1 MKNRKRMISILAG
14 IMAAVMVLTLVFS
27 LIPMKASASST
38 DIRNQINQ
46 LKKEKEEIGKKIEEV
61 KGQYQQNEDEIA
73 DIIAKKNV
81 IDQEIQLLNTQVMN
95 INEQIVSFNALI
107 ADKQDELDNAETRYL
122 QMNQENKV
130 RIRAMEEE
138 GEISYWEV
146 LFKANSFSDLLDRLN
161 MVEEIADSDARRLK
175 EMGEAA
181 AAVEQA
187 QTELEGEKADLE
199 ETKREL
205 NETQAQMDS
214 KRAEADALLQ
224 ELLVRAD
231 DLTALEEEF
240 EKQDAEFVKQ
250 ISAMEVA
257 YTAAKQAEWAAYVAA
272 QKAAQ
277 EAQGGQS
284 TTSGGS
290 TGGKVMGDNGW
301 MWPTSTHAISSP
313 YGNREAP
320 NSMASTN
327 HQGIDIDGKTGD
339 AVWAARPGIVTTGY
353 SQAAGNY
360 IKIDH
365 QDGFSSIYMHLD
377 SISVTSGTI
386 VGAGDNIGAMGASG
400 NATGDHLH
408 FGISYQG
415 VPVNP
420 SAYVS

>member
-27 LIPMKASASST
+27 LIPVKARAATSSQ
-38 DIRNQINQ
+38 IRSQINY
-46 LKKEKEEIGKKIEEV
+46 LKQEKEAIGRKIEEV
-61 KGQYQQNEDEIA
+61 QGQYQENENEIA
-73 DIIAKKNV
+73 DIIGKKNV

-95 INEQIVSFNALI
+95 INQQITSFNALI
-107 ADKQDELDNAETRYL
+107 ADKQDELDNAEERYQ
-122 QMNQENKV
+122 QMNRENRV
-130 RIRAMEEE
+130 RVRAMEEE
-138 GEISYWEV
+138 GELSYWEV

-161 MVEEIADSDARRLK
+161 MVEEIAAADARHLK

-187 QTELEGEKADLE
+187 QRELEGEKANLE
-199 ETKREL
+199 EVKQEL
-205 NETQAQMDS
+205 KDTQSQMDS
-214 KRAEADALLQ
+214 KRAEADELIQ

-231 DLTALEEEF
+231 DLLALEEEF
-240 EKQDAEFVKQ
+240 ARQDAEFVKQ

-257 YTAAKQAEWAAYVAA
+257 YTAAKQAEWAAYVAST
-272 QKAAQ
+272 
-277 EAQGGQS
+277 QGSQG
-284 TTSGGS
+284 TEG
-290 TGGKVMGDNGW
+290 GGKVMGDSGW
-301 MWPTSTHAISSP
+301 MWPTSTHAVSSP

-327 HQGIDIDGKTGD
+327 HKGIDIDGRTGD

-353 SQAAGNY
+353 SQTAGNY

-377 SISVTSGTI
+377 SISVPSGTI
-386 VGAGDNIGAMGASG
+386 VGAGDNIGIMGSSG

>member
-1 MKNRKRMISILAG
+1 MKNRKRIISILAG

-27 LIPMKASASST
+27 LIPVTARASSS
-38 DIRNQINQ
+38 DIRQQINA
-46 LKKEKEEIGKKIEEV
+46 LKKEKEKIGEKIEEL
-61 KGQYQQNEDEIA
+61 KAQYEENEDEIGN
-73 DIIAKKNV
+73 IIAKKNV

-95 INEQIVSFNALI
+95 INEQISSFNLLI

-122 QMNQENKV
+122 QMNEENKV
-130 RIRAMEEE
+130 RIRTMEEE
-138 GEISYWEV
+138 GELSYWEV
-146 LFKANSFSDLLDRLN
+146 VFKANSFSDLLDRLN
-161 MVEEIADSDARRLK
+161 MVEEIAAADERHLK
-175 EMGEAA
+175 EMGQAA

-187 QTELEGEKADLE
+187 QEELEGEKADLE
-199 ETKREL
+199 STKEEL
-205 NETQAQMDS
+205 NTTQAEMDD
-214 KRAEADALLQ
+214 KRKEADALLQ
-224 ELLVRAD
+224 ELLTKAD
-231 DLTALEEEF
+231 DLTALQEEF

-257 YTAAKQAEWAAYVAA
+257 YTAAKQAEWQAYLASTA
-272 QKAAQ
+272 G
-277 EAQGGQS
+277 AQGS
-284 TTSGGS
+284 SGS
-290 TGGKVMGDNGW
+290 VQGGKVMGDNGW

-327 HQGIDIDGKTGD
+327 HQGIDIDGRTGD

-353 SQAAGNY
+353 SNAAGNY

-365 QDGFSSIYMHLD
+365 GDGFSSIYMHLD
-377 SISVTSGTI
+377 SISVPSGTI
-386 VGAGDNIGAMGASG
+386 VGAGDNIGVMGASG

-420 SAYVS
+420 NAYVS

>member
-122 QMNQENKV
+122 QMSQENKV

>member
-1 MKNRKRMISILAG
+1 MKNRKRIISILAG

-27 LIPMKASASST
+27 LIPVTAKASSA
-38 DIRNQINQ
+38 DIRNQINA
-46 LKKEKEEIGKKIEEV
+46 LKKEKEEIGKMIEEV
-61 KGQYQQNEDEIA
+61 KAQYQENEDEIA

-95 INEQIVSFNALI
+95 INEQISSFNTLI
-107 ADKQDELDNAETRYL
+107 ADKQDELDNAEAWYL
-122 QMNQENKV
+122 QMNEENRV

-138 GEISYWEV
+138 GELSYWEV

-161 MVEEIADSDARRLK
+161 MVEEIAAADARHLK

-181 AAVEQA
+181 AAVETAQA
-187 QTELEGEKADLE
+187 ELEGEKAELE
-199 ETKREL
+199 TAKQEL

-214 KRAEADALLQ
+214 KREEADYLLQ
-224 ELLVRAD
+224 ELLVKAD

-257 YTAAKQAEWAAYVAA
+257 YSAAKQAEWAAYVAA
-272 QKAAQ
+272 TQA
-277 EAQGGQS
+277 AQGGQS
-284 TTSGGS
+284 VGTSG
-290 TGGKVMGDNGW
+290 GGKVMGENGW
-301 MWPTSTHAISSP
+301 MWPCDTHAISSP

-353 SQAAGNY
+353 SATAGNY

-377 SISVTSGTI
+377 SISVPSGTI
-386 VGAGDNIGAMGASG
+386 VGAGDTIGIMGASG

-420 SAYVS
+420 NQYIS

>member
-1 MKNRKRMISILAG
+1 MKNRKRMTSIFAG
-14 IMAAVMVLTLVFS
+14 IMVLILVFS
-27 LIPMKASASST
+27 LVPVAARASSS
-38 DIRNQINQ
+38 DIRNQINA
-46 LKKEKEEIGKKIEEV
+46 LKKEKKEIGKMIEEV
-61 KGQYQQNEDEIA
+61 KAQYQENEDEIA

-81 IDQEIQLLNTQVMN
+81 IDQEIQLLNTQIMN
-95 INEQIVSFNALI
+95 INEQISSFNTLI

-122 QMNQENKV
+122 QLNEENRI

-138 GEISYWEV
+138 GELSYWEV

-161 MVEEIADSDARRLK
+161 MVEEIAAADARHLK

-181 AAVEQA
+181 EAVEQA
-187 QTELEGEKADLE
+187 QAELEGEKADLE
-199 ETKREL
+199 TAKREL
-205 NETQAQMDS
+205 NETQTEMDG
-214 KRAEADALLQ
+214 KREEADVLLQ
-224 ELLVRAD
+224 ELLTKAD

-240 EKQDAEFVKQ
+240 AKQDAEFVKQ

-257 YTAAKQAEWAAYVAA
+257 YTAAKQAEWEAYVASTGG
-272 QKAAQ
+272 
-277 EAQGGQS
+277 AQGS
-284 TTSGGS
+284 SGGS
-290 TGGKVMGDNGW
+290 VSGGKVMGENGW

-353 SQAAGNY
+353 SKAAGNY

-377 SISVTSGTI
+377 SISVPSGTI
-386 VGAGDNIGAMGASG
+386 VGAGDNIGIMGASG

-420 SAYVS
+420 NAYVS

>member
-1 MKNRKRMISILAG
+1 MKNRKRIISILAG
-14 IMAAVMVLTLVFS
+14 IMAAVMVLTLVLS
-27 LIPMKASASST
+27 LIPVTTRASSS
-38 DIRNQINQ
+38 DIRNQINA
-46 LKKEKEEIGKKIEEV
+46 LKKEKEEIGKRIEEV
-61 KGQYQQNEDEIA
+61 KDQYKENEDEIA

-81 IDQEIQLLNTQVMN
+81 IDQEIQLLNTQLMN
-95 INEQIVSFNALI
+95 INEQISSFNVLI
-107 ADKQDELDNAETRYL
+107 ADKQDELDNAETRYQ
-122 QMNQENKV
+122 QMNEKNKD

-138 GEISYWEV
+138 GQLSYWEV

-161 MVEEIADSDARRLK
+161 MVEEIAAADARHLK

-199 ETKREL
+199 TAKQELNDTQTEMDGKREEAL
-205 NETQAQMDS
+205 N
-214 KRAEADALLQ
+214 LLQ
-224 ELLVRAD
+224 ELLIKAD

-240 EKQDAEFVKQ
+240 EKMDADFVKQ

-257 YTAAKQAEWAAYVAA
+257 YTAAKQAEWAAYAA
-272 QKAAQ
+272 SMEASQA
-277 EAQGGQS
+277 AQGGQS
-284 TTSGGS
+284 SGG
-290 TGGKVMGDNGW
+290 GGRVMGDNGW
-301 MWPTSTHAISSP
+301 MWPCDTHAISSP
-313 YGNREAP
+313 YGNRNAP

-327 HQGIDIDGKTGD
+327 HQGIDIDGRTGD

-353 SQAAGNY
+353 SAAAGNY

-377 SISVTSGTI
+377 SISVPSGTI
-386 VGAGDNIGAMGASG
+386 VGAGDNIGIMGASG

-420 SAYVS
+420 NQYIS

>member
-1 MKNRKRMISILAG
+1 MKNRKRMMSIFVG
-14 IMAAVMVLTLVFS
+14 IMVLTLVFS
-27 LIPMKASASST
+27 LVPVTARASSS
-38 DIRNQINQ
+38 DIRNQINA
-46 LKKEKEEIGKKIEEV
+46 LKKEKEEIGKMIEEV
-61 KGQYQQNEDEIA
+61 KAQYQENEDEIA

-81 IDQEIQLLNTQVMN
+81 IDQEIQLLNTQIMN
-95 INEQIVSFNALI
+95 INEQISSFNTLI

-122 QMNQENKV
+122 QLNEENRV

-138 GEISYWEV
+138 GELSYWEV

-161 MVEEIADSDARRLK
+161 MVEEIAAADSRHLK

-187 QTELEGEKADLE
+187 QAELEEEKADLE
-199 ETKREL
+199 TAKREL
-205 NETQAQMDS
+205 NETQTEMDG
-214 KRAEADALLQ
+214 KREEADVLLQ
-224 ELLVRAD
+224 ELLTKAD

-240 EKQDAEFVKQ
+240 AKQDAEFVKQ

-257 YTAAKQAEWAAYVAA
+257 YTAAKQAEWEAYVASTGGT
-272 QKAAQ
+272 
-277 EAQGGQS
+277 QGS
-284 TTSGGS
+284 SGGS
-290 TGGKVMGDNGW
+290 VSGGKVMGENGW
-301 MWPTSTHAISSP
+301 MWPTSTHAVSSP
-313 YGNREAP
+313 FGNREAP

-353 SQAAGNY
+353 SKAAGNY

-377 SISVTSGTI
+377 SISVPSGTI
-386 VGAGDNIGAMGASG
+386 VGAGDNIGIMGASG

-420 SAYVS
+420 NAYVS

>member
-1 MKNRKRMISILAG
+1 MKNRKRIISILAG

-27 LIPMKASASST
+27 LIPIKAHAASST
-38 DIRNQINQ
+38 TIRNQINQ

-61 KGQYQQNEDEIA
+61 QSQYQENEDEIA

-81 IDQEIQLLNTQVMN
+81 IDQEIQLLNTQVIN
-95 INEQIVSFNALI
+95 INEQITSYNSLI
-107 ADKQDELDNAETRYL
+107 ADKQDELDNAEVRYL
-122 QMNQENKV
+122 QMNEENKV
-130 RIRAMEEE
+130 RVRAMEEE

-161 MVEEIADSDARRLK
+161 MVEEIADADARRLK
-175 EMGEAA
+175 EMGDAA

-187 QTELEGEKADLE
+187 QTDLEGEKADLE
-199 ETKREL
+199 AAKQEL
-205 NETQAQMDS
+205 KDTQDAMDG
-214 KRAEADALLQ
+214 KRAEADALIQ

-231 DLTALEEEF
+231 DLMALEEEF

-272 QKAAQ
+272 QEAAQ
-277 EAQGGQS
+277 GNQGGQS
-284 TTSGGS
+284 AAPSAGGS
-290 TGGKVMGDNGW
+290 DGW
-301 MWPTSTHAISSP
+301 LWPTSTHAISSP
-313 YGNREAP
+313 YGHREAP

-353 SQAAGNY
+353 SQTAGNY

-420 SAYVS
+420 NAYVS